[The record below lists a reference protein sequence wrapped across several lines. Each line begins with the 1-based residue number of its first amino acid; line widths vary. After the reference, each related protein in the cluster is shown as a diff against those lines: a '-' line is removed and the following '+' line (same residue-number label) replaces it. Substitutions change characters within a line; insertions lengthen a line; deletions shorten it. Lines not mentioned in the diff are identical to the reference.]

1 MKKSLASF
9 ALCLAFSNAQASA
22 SQNNQQ
28 AILDENQTQNSS
40 QIDSNTL
47 QEISVIG
54 ENEPSITQ
62 RKVGETKI
70 SDKTLAKQQ
79 VANERDFVRY
89 QTGVSAVE
97 AGRFGTSG
105 YAIRGVDENRVDIK
119 IDGLRQAQTLSSSAF
134 NELYAGYGNFN
145 NTRNSVEFENV
156 KLATITKGSDGVKS
170 GSGSLGGSVMF
181 ETKDAR
187 DFLLDKDYYF
197 GFKNGFSTRDES
209 RLNSITTAGR
219 LGWFDL
225 LVVHTDRHGHELK
238 NYFYKENDLT
248 TQKKRESADP
258 YEITKKST
266 MVKVSFEPHEEHR
279 FSLGYDDSKQK
290 SRGSELSYNLNTS
303 EYLGEDDVAADIRR
317 TDDRVR
323 RKAKFISYENFT
335 QSPFWDHMKITL
347 SDQKITTNATN
358 IEGNQ
363 DPKFINDPDGTQLK
377 LIDNTYTLVDK
388 YGKPLEDVKYGKI
401 EGIGGYYYDD
411 WAIIDSKG
419 KQTELLKS
427 WGARSDYAYLDCSK
441 LSGGCD
447 NKKFRVLMTSKDKD
461 GKEVKTIE
469 EREIEKKIFDGK
481 EYGVLKPKD
490 SDYHFEKECTELD
503 YNTYQ
508 CKKYVDKKVLNE
520 FSYITPNSSGRH
532 QGLIWDRDLNTDT
545 KQLNFDFDKEFNL
558 FSTEHSLKYGG
569 GYDKTKKSMVIKDSY
584 GYYNIQ
590 WWKDIFVPKDGNGK
604 PKPGY
609 FTDGYTKKIPDA
621 TYSTYLIP
629 VETTTK
635 HFYIGDEI
643 QATSWLG
650 LDLGFRR
657 DNIRMT
663 PKYTGYPEVPP
674 GLIGGVFKPL
684 DDDCKPYLPS
694 WQGGGWNTPG
704 CIKNLKENLEILTRP
719 KNYKG
724 NSYNV
729 GINLDPLDFMRLQFK
744 YANSFRAPTPDELYM
759 TFKHPSFALVPN
771 ANLKPEISKTKEIAF
786 TFYKNKSFIT
796 LNVFDT
802 KYNDFIEL
810 TYIGPKI
817 VEKHYRPY
825 PAYQVVNLNKA
836 KAKGFEIASLLELG
850 EISDKLDGFKAGYK
864 FTHQKGRILAQE
876 QWENYYG
883 KHTWQGWRPMNAIQ
897 PDTHVFSIGYS
908 APNDKFGIDLFL
920 TTVAAKKAKD
930 TYNSYWRD
938 QVADPE
944 AKNPNTGALRPRE
957 AKKVNGKDV
966 TDSTLAWRNK
976 TYSVLDAVA
985 YYNPNKNFNFSFGVY
1000 NITNQKYASWDNLRS
1015 IRPFGTTNL
1024 IDQNTG
1030 QGIGRFYAP
1039 KRNFKFNWEIKF

>member
-1 MKKSLASF
+1 MKKPLASF
-9 ALCLAFSNAQASA
+9 ALCIALSNTQTSA
-22 SQNNQQ
+22 SQNDQQ
-28 AILDENQTQNSS
+28 AILDKNQTQNSS

-47 QEISVIG
+47 QEISVLG
-54 ENEPSITQ
+54 NGEPSITQ

-79 VANERDFVRY
+79 VANERDFIRY

-197 GFKNGFSTRDES
+197 GFKHGFSTRDES
-209 RLNSITTAGR
+209 NFKSFTTAGR

-225 LVVHTDRHGHELK
+225 IVVHTDRHGHELK

-248 TQKKRESADP
+248 TQKRRESADP

-279 FSLGYDDSKQK
+279 FSLGYDDTKQK
-290 SRGSELSYNLNTS
+290 SRGAELSYNLNIS
-303 EYLGEDDVAADIRR
+303 SYLGDAATEDIRR
-317 TDDRVR
+317 TNDRVR

-335 QSPFWDHMKITL
+335 QSPFWDHFKITL

-358 IEGNQ
+358 IEGKQ
-363 DPKFINDPDGTQLK
+363 DPKNITDPNGTKFELRG
-377 LIDNTYTLVDK
+377 NTYTLVDK
-388 YGKPLEDVKYGKI
+388 YGNPINKAEYKE
-401 EGIGGYYYDD
+401 EGWSGNTYIY
-411 WAIIDSKG
+411 DSKG
-419 KQTELLKS
+419 DKLDLEDRY
-427 WGARSDYAYLDCSK
+427 GAEENDALIDCSK
-441 LSGGCD
+441 LSGGCK
-447 NKKFRVLMTSKDKD
+447 NKKFNVLVEKYNQNTGKITSQM
-461 GKEVKTIE
+461 E
-469 EREIEKKIFDGK
+469 ERDIKTKNINGK
-481 EYGVLKPKD
+481 EYGYIEKTPDEAKD
-490 SDYHFEKECTELD
+490 TNNPTDIKHLFPRPTGYHTGF
-503 YNTYQ
+503 
-508 CKKYVDKKVLNE
+508 
-520 FSYITPNSSGRH
+520 
-532 QGLIWDRDLNTDT
+532 IWDRDLNTDT
-545 KQLNFDFDKEFNL
+545 KQLNFDFEKEFDA
-558 FSTEHSLKYGG
+558 FSTEHFLKYGG
-569 GYDKTKKSMVIKDSY
+569 GYDKTKKSMVNKDRY
-584 GYYNIQ
+584 GHYNLQ
-590 WWKDIFVPKDGNGK
+590 WWKDIFVSGKQGKQDEFVGGGKKVPKID
-604 PKPGY
+604 Y
-609 FTDGYTKKIPDA
+609 Y
-621 TYSTYLIP
+621 TYLIP

-643 QATSWLG
+643 KATNWLG
-650 LDLGFRR
+650 LDVGYRR
-657 DNIRMT
+657 DNIKMV
-663 PKYTGYPEVPP
+663 PKYTGYPEVPR
-674 GLIGGVFKPL
+674 GIITGIFKPYGNE
-684 DDDCKPYLPS
+684 CNPYDGPS
-694 WQGGGWNTPG
+694 GGYYSPG
-704 CIKNLKENLEILTRP
+704 CDKNFKENVAILTKP
-719 KNYKG
+719 KNYNG
-724 NSYNV
+724 NSYNF
-729 GINLDPLDFMRLQFK
+729 GLNFDPLDYMRLQLK
-744 YANSFRAPTPDELYM
+744 YANAFRAPTSDELYM
-759 TFKHPSFALVPN
+759 TFKFYPSFLLVPN
-771 ANLKPEISKTKEIAF
+771 INLKPEISKTKEAAL

-796 LNVFDT
+796 LNVFKT
-802 KYNDFIEL
+802 KYDNFIEL
-810 TYIGPKI
+810 AQAGFQKVDSKYLPY
-817 VEKHYRPY
+817 EKWQTINRD
-825 PAYQVVNLNKA
+825 KA
-836 KAKGFEIASLLELG
+836 KVSGFEISSLLELG
-850 EISDKLDGFKAGYK
+850 EISDKLDGFRTGYK
-864 FTHQKGRILAQE
+864 FTHQKGRILVTE
-876 QWENYYG
+876 NWENYDG

-897 PDTHVFSIGYS
+897 PDTHVFSLGYS

-930 TYNSYWRD
+930 SYNLYWRN
-938 QVADPE
+938 QIADPR
-944 AKNPNTGALRPRE
+944 AKNPNNGDLEPRK

-966 TDSTLAWRNK
+966 TDSSWAWRNK

-1015 IRPFGTTNL
+1015 IRTFGTTNL

>member
-1 MKKSLASF
+1 MKKPLASF
-9 ALCLAFSNAQASA
+9 ALCIALSNTQTSA
-22 SQNNQQ
+22 SQNDQQ

-47 QEISVIG
+47 QEISVLG
-54 ENEPSITQ
+54 NGEPSITQ

-197 GFKNGFSTRDES
+197 GFKHGFSTRDES
-209 RLNSITTAGR
+209 NFKSITTAGR

-248 TQKKRESADP
+248 TQKRRESADP

-290 SRGSELSYNLNTS
+290 SRGAELSYNLNVS
-303 EYLGEDDVAADIRR
+303 KFLGDVASEDIRR
-317 TDDRVR
+317 TNDRVR

-335 QSPFWDHMKITL
+335 QSPFWDHFKITL

-358 IEGNQ
+358 IEGKQ
-363 DPKFINDPDGTQLK
+363 DPKNITDPNGTKFELRG
-377 LIDNTYTLVDK
+377 NTYTLVDK
-388 YGKPLEDVKYGKI
+388 YGNPIKAEYDENL
-401 EGIGGYYYDD
+401 GYYGGTKLL
-411 WAIIDSKG
+411 DSKG
-419 KQTELLKS
+419 NKLNLDDRFSAEEGDTLI
-427 WGARSDYAYLDCSK
+427 DCSK
-441 LSGGCD
+441 LSGGCK
-447 NKKFRVLMTSKDKD
+447 NKKFNVLVEKYNQNTGKATSQM
-461 GKEVKTIE
+461 E
-469 EREIEKKIFDGK
+469 ERDIKTKNINGK
-481 EYGVLKPKD
+481 EYGYIEKTPDEAKD
-490 SDYHFEKECTELD
+490 TIIGTDIKHLLPRPTGYHTGF
-503 YNTYQ
+503 
-508 CKKYVDKKVLNE
+508 
-520 FSYITPNSSGRH
+520 
-532 QGLIWDRDLNTDT
+532 IWDRDLNTDT

-569 GYDKTKKSMVIKDSY
+569 GYDKTLKSMVSKDGFGTY
-584 GYYNIQ
+584 DVQ
-590 WWKDIFVPKDGNGK
+590 WWKDIFMSA
-604 PKPGY
+604 KPGREQY
-609 FTDGYTKKIPDA
+609 YLGTDTLRAPKFKD
-621 TYSTYLIP
+621 TTYLIP

-643 QATSWLG
+643 EATNWLG
-650 LDLGFRR
+650 LDVGYRR
-657 DNIRMT
+657 DNIKMV
-663 PKYTGYPEVPP
+663 PKYTGYPEVPR
-674 GLIGGVFKPL
+674 GLIAGVFKPL
-684 DDDCKPYLPS
+684 PYDCKPYGNG
-694 WQGGGWNTPG
+694 QGFGYYTPA
-704 CIKNLKENLEILTRP
+704 CTKNFQENLEILTRP
-719 KNYKG
+719 RTYKG

-744 YANSFRAPTPDELYM
+744 YANSFRAPTSDELYM
-759 TFKHPSFALVPN
+759 TFKHPDFLLVPN
-771 ANLKPEISKTKEIAF
+771 VNLKPEISKTKEIAF

-802 KYNDFIEL
+802 KYDDFIEL
-810 TYIGPKI
+810 TYIGLK
-817 VEKHYRPY
+817 ETESKSSLY
-825 PAYQVVNLNKA
+825 PGYQVINLNKA

-876 QWENYYG
+876 QWENYDG

-897 PDTHVFSIGYS
+897 PDTHVFSLGYS

-930 TYNSYWRD
+930 TYNSYWRN
-938 QVADPE
+938 QVADPR
-944 AKNPNTGALRPRE
+944 AKNPSTGALEPRE

>member
-9 ALCLAFSNAQASA
+9 ALCLAFSNAQTSA
-22 SQNNQQ
+22 SQNDQQ

-79 VANERDFVRY
+79 VADERDFVRY

-187 DFLLDKDYYF
+187 EFLLDKDYYF

-209 RLNSITTAGR
+209 RLNSVTTAGR

-238 NYFYKENDLT
+238 NYFYDRNDKT
-248 TQKKRESADP
+248 TQQKRESADP

-290 SRGSELSYNLNTS
+290 SRGEELSYNLNNAGGTGGVS
-303 EYLGEDDVAADIRR
+303 ENTRHTNDKI
-317 TDDRVR
+317 R
-323 RKAKFISYENFT
+323 RKAKIISYENFT
-335 QSPFWDHMKITL
+335 QNPFWDHAKITY
-347 SDQKITTNATN
+347 SNQKITTNATN

-363 DPKFINDPDGTQLK
+363 NNPQWISDPDETKLK
-377 LIDNTYTLVDK
+377 LINNTYTLVDK
-388 YGKPLEDVKYGKI
+388 YGKPIENIKEAEVNPGTLFAYKDWFAFDSNGNRMDLEHDN
-401 EGIGGYYYDD
+401 EGGTNGS
-411 WAIIDSKG
+411 A
-419 KQTELLKS
+419 L
-427 WGARSDYAYLDCSK
+427 LDCSK

-447 NKKFRVLMTSKDKD
+447 NKKFRVWVERTDPD
-461 GKEVKTIE
+461 TYETTRNIE
-469 EREIEKKIFDGK
+469 ERQIEKKIINGK
-481 EYGVLKPKD
+481 EYGYIKPNE
-490 SDYHFEKECTELD
+490 SDYEWVEELD
-503 YNTYQ
+503 YGTWEL
-508 CKKYVDKKVLNE
+508 KKVKKVIKE
-520 FSYITPNSSGRH
+520 FKYLTPKRYITGYH
-532 QGLIWDRDLNTDT
+532 TGMIWDRDLNTDT
-545 KQLNFDFDKEFNL
+545 TQLNLDFEKEFDA
-558 FSTEHSLKYGG
+558 FSTEHFLKYGS
-569 GYDKTKKSMVIKDSY
+569 GYEKTKKSMVNKDRY
-584 GYYNIQ
+584 GYYNLQ
-590 WWKDIFVPKDGNGK
+590 WWKDIFVSSKLGKQDEFVDGGKKVPKID
-604 PKPGY
+604 Y
-609 FTDGYTKKIPDA
+609 Y
-621 TYSTYLIP
+621 TYLIP

-643 QATSWLG
+643 KATNWLG
-650 LDLGFRR
+650 LDVGYRR
-657 DNIRMT
+657 DNIKMV
-663 PKYTGYPEVPP
+663 PKYTGYPEVPR
-674 GLIGGVFKPL
+674 GIITGIFKPYGNEC
-684 DDDCKPYLPS
+684 DPYNGS
-694 WQGGGWNTPG
+694 SGGYYSPG
-704 CIKNLKENLEILTRP
+704 CDKNFKENVAILTKP
-719 KNYKG
+719 KNYNG
-724 NSYNV
+724 NSYNF
-729 GINLDPLDFMRLQFK
+729 GLNFDPLDYMRLQLK
-744 YANSFRAPTPDELYM
+744 YANAFRAPTSDELYM
-759 TFKHPSFALVPN
+759 TFKFYPSFLLVPN
-771 ANLKPEISKTKEIAF
+771 INLKPEISKTKEAAL

-796 LNVFDT
+796 LNVFKT
-802 KYNDFIEL
+802 KYDNFIEL
-810 TYIGPKI
+810 AQAGFQKVDSKYLPY
-817 VEKHYRPY
+817 EKWQTINRD
-825 PAYQVVNLNKA
+825 KA
-836 KAKGFEIASLLELG
+836 KVSGFEIASLLELG

-876 QWENYYG
+876 QWENYDG

-897 PDTHVFSIGYS
+897 PDTHVFSLGYS

-930 TYNSYWRD
+930 SYNLYWRN
-938 QVADPE
+938 QIADPR
-944 AKNPNTGALRPRE
+944 AKNPNNGDLEPRP

-966 TDSTLAWRNK
+966 TDSSWAWRNK

>member
-1 MKKSLASF
+1 MKKPLASF
-9 ALCLAFSNAQASA
+9 ALCIALSNTQTSA
-22 SQNNQQ
+22 SQNDQQ

-47 QEISVIG
+47 QEISVLG
-54 ENEPSITQ
+54 NGEPSITQ

-79 VANERDFVRY
+79 VANERDFIRY

-97 AGRFGTSG
+97 VGRFGTSG

-197 GFKNGFSTRDES
+197 GFKHGFSTRDES
-209 RLNSITTAGR
+209 NFKSFTTAGR

-225 LVVHTDRHGHELK
+225 IVVHTDRHGHELK

-248 TQKKRESADP
+248 TQKRRESADP

-290 SRGSELSYNLNTS
+290 SRGIELSYNLNTS
-303 EYLGEDDVAADIRR
+303 KFLGDSALQDIRR
-317 TDDRVR
+317 TNDRVR

-335 QSPFWDHMKITL
+335 QSPFWDHFKITL

-358 IEGNQ
+358 IEGDQ
-363 DPKFINDPDGTQLK
+363 HPRHITDPNGTKFELR
-377 LIDNTYTLVDK
+377 DNTYTLVDK
-388 YGKPLEDVKYGKI
+388 YGNPIKK
-401 EGIGGYYYDD
+401 EGWSNDD
-411 WAIIDSKG
+411 YIYDSKG
-419 KQTELLKS
+419 NKLDLDDRFRAEEGDTLI
-427 WGARSDYAYLDCSK
+427 DCSK
-441 LSGGCD
+441 LSGGCK
-447 NKKFRVLMTSKDKD
+447 NKKFNVLVEKYNPDTWETTYRMEKRDI
-461 GKEVKTIE
+461 KTKNIN
-469 EREIEKKIFDGK
+469 GK
-481 EYGVLKPKD
+481 EYGYIEKTPDEAKD
-490 SDYHFEKECTELD
+490 TNNETTIKHLLPRPTGYHT
-503 YNTYQ
+503 
-508 CKKYVDKKVLNE
+508 
-520 FSYITPNSSGRH
+520 GM
-532 QGLIWDRDLNTDT
+532 IWDRDLNTDT
-545 KQLNFDFDKEFNL
+545 TQLNLDFEKEFDA
-558 FSTEHSLKYGG
+558 FSTEHFLKYGS
-569 GYDKTKKSMVIKDSY
+569 GYEKTKKSMVNKDRY
-584 GYYNIQ
+584 GYYNLQ
-590 WWKDIFVPKDGNGK
+590 WWKDIFVSSKLGKQDEFVDGGKKVPKID
-604 PKPGY
+604 Y
-609 FTDGYTKKIPDA
+609 Y
-621 TYSTYLIP
+621 TYLIP

-643 QATSWLG
+643 KATNWLG
-650 LDLGFRR
+650 LDVGYRR
-657 DNIRMT
+657 DNIKMV
-663 PKYTGYPEVPP
+663 PKYTGYPEVPR
-674 GLIGGVFKPL
+674 GIITGIFKPYGNEC
-684 DDDCKPYLPS
+684 DPYNGS
-694 WQGGGWNTPG
+694 SGGYYSPG
-704 CIKNLKENLEILTRP
+704 CDKNFKENVAILTKP
-719 KNYKG
+719 KNYNG
-724 NSYNV
+724 NSYNF
-729 GINLDPLDFMRLQFK
+729 GLNFDPLDYMRLQLK
-744 YANSFRAPTPDELYM
+744 YANAFRAPTSDELYM
-759 TFKHPSFALVPN
+759 TFKFYPSFLLVPN
-771 ANLKPEISKTKEIAF
+771 INLKPEISKTKEAAL

-796 LNVFDT
+796 LNVFKT
-802 KYNDFIEL
+802 KYDNFIEL
-810 TYIGPKI
+810 AQAGFQKVDSKYLPY
-817 VEKHYRPY
+817 EKWQTINRD
-825 PAYQVVNLNKA
+825 KA
-836 KAKGFEIASLLELG
+836 KVSGFEIASLLELG

-864 FTHQKGRILAQE
+864 FTHQKGRILVTE
-876 QWENYYG
+876 NWENYDG

-897 PDTHVFSIGYS
+897 PDTHVFSLGYS

-930 TYNSYWRD
+930 SYNLYWRN
-938 QVADPE
+938 QIADPR
-944 AKNPNTGALRPRE
+944 AKNPNNGDLEPRP

-966 TDSTLAWRNK
+966 TDSSWAWRNK

-1015 IRPFGTTNL
+1015 IRTFGATNL

>member
-9 ALCLAFSNAQASA
+9 ALCLAFSNAQTSA
-22 SQNNQQ
+22 SQNDQQ

-79 VANERDFVRY
+79 VADERDFVRY

-156 KLATITKGSDGVKS
+156 KVATVTKGSDGVKS

-248 TQKKRESADP
+248 TQKRRESADP

-290 SRGSELSYNLNTS
+290 SRGEELSYNLNPS
-303 EYLGEDDVAADIRR
+303 DLIDGDPFPDIRR
-317 TDDRVR
+317 TNDKVR

-335 QSPFWDHMKITL
+335 QTPFWDHFKITL
-347 SDQKITTNATN
+347 SNQKITTNATN
-358 IEGNQ
+358 IEGDQREKWITDQNGT
-363 DPKFINDPDGTQLK
+363 KFELRG
-377 LIDNTYTLVDK
+377 NTYTLVDK
-388 YGKPLEDVKYGKI
+388 YGNPINKAEYKE
-401 EGIGGYYYDD
+401 EGWSGNNYIY
-411 WAIIDSKG
+411 DSKG
-419 KQTELLKS
+419 NKLDLDDRY
-427 WGARSDYAYLDCSK
+427 GAEEGDALIDCSK
-441 LSGGCD
+441 LSGGCK
-447 NKKFRVLMTSKDKD
+447 NKKFNVLVEKYDMNTWKTTSQM
-461 GKEVKTIE
+461 E
-469 EREIEKKIFDGK
+469 ERDIKTKNINGK
-481 EYGVLKPKD
+481 EYGYIEKTPDEVKD
-490 SDYHFEKECTELD
+490 QNFYTTIKHLLPQVTGYHRVT
-503 YNTYQ
+503 
-508 CKKYVDKKVLNE
+508 
-520 FSYITPNSSGRH
+520 
-532 QGLIWDRDLNTDT
+532 IWDRDLNTDT
-545 KQLNFDFDKEFNL
+545 NQLNLDFDKEFEV
-558 FSTEHSLKYGG
+558 FSTQHSLKYGG
-569 GYDKTKKSMVIKDSY
+569 GYDKTLKSMVDKDRY
-584 GYYNIQ
+584 DLYNVQ
-590 WWKDIFVPKDGNGK
+590 WWKDIFI
-604 PKPGY
+604 KPGQEKNY
-609 FTDGYTKKIPDA
+609 FGTYIPRVPEFK
-621 TYSTYLIP
+621 YSTYLIP

-650 LDLGFRR
+650 LDLGYRH
-657 DNIRMT
+657 DDVKMT
-663 PKYTGYPEVPP
+663 PKYTGYPTIPP

-684 DDDCKPYLPS
+684 DDDCKPYSPS

-729 GINLDPLDFMRLQFK
+729 GINLDPLDYMRLQFK
-744 YANSFRAPTPDELYM
+744 YANSFRAPTSDELYM
-759 TFKHPSFALVPN
+759 TFKHPSFLLVPN
-771 ANLKPEISKTKEIAF
+771 VNLKPEISKTKEIAF

-802 KYNDFIEL
+802 KYDDFIEM
-810 TYIGPKI
+810 TYIGLK
-817 VEKHYRPY
+817 ETERKAQLY
-825 PAYQVVNLNKA
+825 PGYQVANLNKA
-836 KAKGFEIASLLELG
+836 RAKGFEIASLLELG

-864 FTHQKGRILAQE
+864 FTHQKGRIFAQE
-876 QWENYYG
+876 QWENYDG

-938 QVADPE
+938 QAADPR
-944 AKNPNTGALRPRE
+944 AKNPNTGDLEPRE

-976 TYSVLDAVA
+976 AYSVLDAVA

>member
-1 MKKSLASF
+1 MKKPLASF
-9 ALCLAFSNAQASA
+9 ALCIALSNTQTSA
-22 SQNNQQ
+22 SQNDQQ
-28 AILDENQTQNSS
+28 AILDKNQTQNSS

-47 QEISVIG
+47 QEISVLG
-54 ENEPSITQ
+54 NGEPSITQ

-79 VANERDFVRY
+79 VANERDFIRY

-197 GFKNGFSTRDES
+197 GFKHGFSTRDES
-209 RLNSITTAGR
+209 NFKSFTTAGR

-225 LVVHTDRHGHELK
+225 IVVHTDRHGHELK

-248 TQKKRESADP
+248 TQKRRESADP

-279 FSLGYDDSKQK
+279 FSLGYDDTKQK
-290 SRGSELSYNLNTS
+290 SRGAELSYNLNIS
-303 EYLGEDDVAADIRR
+303 SYLGDAATEDIRR
-317 TDDRVR
+317 TNDRVR

-335 QSPFWDHMKITL
+335 QSPFWDHFKITL

-358 IEGNQ
+358 IEGKQ
-363 DPKFINDPDGTQLK
+363 DPKNITDPNGTKFELRG
-377 LIDNTYTLVDK
+377 NTYTLVDK
-388 YGKPLEDVKYGKI
+388 YGNPINKAEYKE
-401 EGIGGYYYDD
+401 EGWSGNTYIY
-411 WAIIDSKG
+411 DSKG
-419 KQTELLKS
+419 DKLDLEDRY
-427 WGARSDYAYLDCSK
+427 GAEENDALIDCSK
-441 LSGGCD
+441 LSGGCK
-447 NKKFRVLMTSKDKD
+447 NKKFNVLVEKYNQNTGKITSQM
-461 GKEVKTIE
+461 E
-469 EREIEKKIFDGK
+469 ERDIKTKNINGK
-481 EYGVLKPKD
+481 EYGYIEKTPDEAKD
-490 SDYHFEKECTELD
+490 TNNPTDIKHLFPRPTGYHTGF
-503 YNTYQ
+503 
-508 CKKYVDKKVLNE
+508 
-520 FSYITPNSSGRH
+520 
-532 QGLIWDRDLNTDT
+532 IWDRDLNTDT
-545 KQLNFDFDKEFNL
+545 KQLNFDFEKEFDA
-558 FSTEHSLKYGG
+558 FSTEHFLKYGG
-569 GYDKTKKSMVIKDSY
+569 GYDKTKKSMVNKDRY
-584 GYYNIQ
+584 GHYNLQ
-590 WWKDIFVPKDGNGK
+590 WWKDIFVSGKQGKQDEFVGGGKKVPKID
-604 PKPGY
+604 Y
-609 FTDGYTKKIPDA
+609 Y
-621 TYSTYLIP
+621 TYLIP

-643 QATSWLG
+643 KATNWLG
-650 LDLGFRR
+650 LDVGYRR
-657 DNIRMT
+657 DNIKMV
-663 PKYTGYPEVPP
+663 PKYTGYPEVPR
-674 GLIGGVFKPL
+674 GIITGIFKPYGNE
-684 DDDCKPYLPS
+684 CNPYDGPS
-694 WQGGGWNTPG
+694 GGYYSPG
-704 CIKNLKENLEILTRP
+704 CDKNFKENVAILTKP
-719 KNYKG
+719 KNYNG
-724 NSYNV
+724 NSYNF
-729 GINLDPLDFMRLQFK
+729 GLNFDPLDYMRLQLK
-744 YANSFRAPTPDELYM
+744 YANAFRAPTSDELYM
-759 TFKHPSFALVPN
+759 TFKFYPSFLLVPN
-771 ANLKPEISKTKEIAF
+771 INLKPEISKTKEAAL

-796 LNVFDT
+796 LNVFKT
-802 KYNDFIEL
+802 KYDNFIEL
-810 TYIGPKI
+810 AQAGFQKVDSKHIPY
-817 VEKHYRPY
+817 EKWQTINRD
-825 PAYQVVNLNKA
+825 KA
-836 KAKGFEIASLLELG
+836 KVSGFEISSLLELG

-864 FTHQKGRILAQE
+864 FTHQKGRILVTE
-876 QWENYYG
+876 NWEDYDG
-883 KHTWQGWRPMNAIQ
+883 KHSWKGYRGMNAIQ
-897 PDTHVFSIGYS
+897 PDTHVFSLGYS

-930 TYNSYWRD
+930 SYNLYWRN
-938 QVADPE
+938 QIANPR
-944 AKNPNTGALRPRE
+944 AKNPSNGDLEPRP

-1015 IRPFGTTNL
+1015 IRTFGTTNL

>member
-1 MKKSLASF
+1 MKKPLASF
-9 ALCLAFSNAQASA
+9 ALCIALSNTQTSA
-22 SQNNQQ
+22 SQNDQQ

-47 QEISVIG
+47 QEISVLG
-54 ENEPSITQ
+54 NGEPSITQ

-197 GFKNGFSTRDES
+197 GFKHGFSTRDES
-209 RLNSITTAGR
+209 NFKSFTTAGR

-225 LVVHTDRHGHELK
+225 IVVHTDRHGHELK

-248 TQKKRESADP
+248 TQKRRESADP

-279 FSLGYDDSKQK
+279 FSLGYDDTKQK
-290 SRGSELSYNLNTS
+290 SRGAELSYNLNIS
-303 EYLGEDDVAADIRR
+303 SYLGDAATEDIRR
-317 TDDRVR
+317 TNDRVR

-335 QSPFWDHMKITL
+335 QSPFWDHFKITL

-358 IEGNQ
+358 IEGKQ
-363 DPKFINDPDGTQLK
+363 DPKNITDPNGTKFELRG
-377 LIDNTYTLVDK
+377 NTYTLVDK
-388 YGKPLEDVKYGKI
+388 YGNPINKAEYKE
-401 EGIGGYYYDD
+401 EGWSGNTYIY
-411 WAIIDSKG
+411 DSKG
-419 KQTELLKS
+419 DKLDLEDRY
-427 WGARSDYAYLDCSK
+427 GAEENDALIDCSK
-441 LSGGCD
+441 LSGGCK
-447 NKKFRVLMTSKDKD
+447 NKKFNVLVEKYNQNTGKITSQM
-461 GKEVKTIE
+461 E
-469 EREIEKKIFDGK
+469 ERDIKTKNINGK
-481 EYGVLKPKD
+481 EYGYIEKTPDEAKD
-490 SDYHFEKECTELD
+490 TNNPTDIKHLFPRPTGYHTGF
-503 YNTYQ
+503 
-508 CKKYVDKKVLNE
+508 
-520 FSYITPNSSGRH
+520 
-532 QGLIWDRDLNTDT
+532 IWDRDLNTDT
-545 KQLNFDFDKEFNL
+545 KQLNFDFEKEFDA
-558 FSTEHSLKYGG
+558 FSTEHFLKYGG
-569 GYDKTKKSMVIKDSY
+569 GYDKTKKSMVNKDRY
-584 GYYNIQ
+584 GHYNLQ
-590 WWKDIFVPKDGNGK
+590 WWKDIFVSGKQGKQDEFVGGGKKVPKID
-604 PKPGY
+604 Y
-609 FTDGYTKKIPDA
+609 Y
-621 TYSTYLIP
+621 TYLIP

-643 QATSWLG
+643 KATNWLG
-650 LDLGFRR
+650 LDVGYRR
-657 DNIRMT
+657 DNIKMV
-663 PKYTGYPEVPP
+663 PKYTGYPEVPR
-674 GLIGGVFKPL
+674 GIITGIFKPYGNE
-684 DDDCKPYLPS
+684 CNPYDGPS
-694 WQGGGWNTPG
+694 GGYYSPG
-704 CIKNLKENLEILTRP
+704 CDKNFKENVAILTKP
-719 KNYKG
+719 KNYNG
-724 NSYNV
+724 NSYNF
-729 GINLDPLDFMRLQFK
+729 GLNFDPLDYMRLQLK
-744 YANSFRAPTPDELYM
+744 YANAFRAPTSDELYM
-759 TFKHPSFALVPN
+759 TFKFYPSFLLVPN
-771 ANLKPEISKTKEIAF
+771 INLKPEISKTKEAAL

-796 LNVFDT
+796 LNVFKT
-802 KYNDFIEL
+802 KYDNFIEL
-810 TYIGPKI
+810 AQAGFQKVDSKYLPY
-817 VEKHYRPY
+817 EKWQTINRD
-825 PAYQVVNLNKA
+825 KA
-836 KAKGFEIASLLELG
+836 KVSGFEISSLLELG
-850 EISDKLDGFKAGYK
+850 EISDKLDGFRTGYK
-864 FTHQKGRILAQE
+864 FTHQKGRILVTE
-876 QWENYYG
+876 NWEDYDG
-883 KHTWQGWRPMNAIQ
+883 KHSWKGYRGMNAIQ
-897 PDTHVFSIGYS
+897 PDTHVFSLGYS

-930 TYNSYWRD
+930 SYNLYWRN
-938 QVADPE
+938 QIANPR
-944 AKNPNTGALRPRE
+944 AKNPNNGDLEPRP

-966 TDSTLAWRNK
+966 TDSSWAWRNK

-1015 IRPFGTTNL
+1015 IRTFGTTNL
-1024 IDQNTG
+1024 IDQKTG